1 MLLVSKVC
9 FTCFHSHKEVS
20 AEWTDGVEGGA
31 EVGLLPAGPMPA
43 GGVLVAA
50 LPPSCLLQALLYFG
64 EISGLCLSE
73 WSVLSTRRWVC
84 HLTRPP
90 VSFRGPLPT
99 SGIFKVLC
107 PAEVPCA
114 PEPGTWTPRC
124 MGCDEQCRFVP
135 HQGMVVERLRLTG
148 SGSERQPPPPQP
160 ILFPS
165 RPVLLGPS
173 FLHVL
178 HRHSQLALDVEFTYL
193 LILYSLLQFSL
204 SLSENNE
211 LVIFLSKTPK
221 TWF

>member
-1 MLLVSKVC
+1 M
-9 FTCFHSHKEVS
+9 
-20 AEWTDGVEGGA
+20 
-31 EVGLLPAGPMPA
+31 
-43 GGVLVAA
+43 
-50 LPPSCLLQALLYFG
+50 
-64 EISGLCLSE
+64 
-73 WSVLSTRRWVC
+73 LSTGCWVR

-90 VSFRGPLPT
+90 VSSRGPLPT
-99 SGIFKVLC
+99 SGIFKVLR

-114 PEPGTWTPRC
+114 PGPGAWTPRC
-124 MGCDEQCRFVP
+124 MGRDEQCRFVP
-135 HQGMVVERLRLTG
+135 HQGMVVERPRLTG
-148 SGSERQPPPPQP
+148 SGSERQPPHPPRL

-165 RPVLLGPS
+165 RPFFLGPS

-211 LVIFLSKTPK
+211 LVIFLSKTLK

>member
-1 MLLVSKVC
+1 
-9 FTCFHSHKEVS
+9 
-20 AEWTDGVEGGA
+20 
-31 EVGLLPAGPMPA
+31 
-43 GGVLVAA
+43 
-50 LPPSCLLQALLYFG
+50 
-64 EISGLCLSE
+64 
-73 WSVLSTRRWVC
+73 
-84 HLTRPP
+84 
-90 VSFRGPLPT
+90 
-99 SGIFKVLC
+99 
-107 PAEVPCA
+107 
-114 PEPGTWTPRC
+114 